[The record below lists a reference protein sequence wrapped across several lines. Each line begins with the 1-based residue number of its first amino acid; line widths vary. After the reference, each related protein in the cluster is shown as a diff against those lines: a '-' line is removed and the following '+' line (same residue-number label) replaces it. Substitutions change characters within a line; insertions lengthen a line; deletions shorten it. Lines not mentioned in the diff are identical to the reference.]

1 MGSLLILY
9 LTGAIFNVM
18 FLLLFRSVFTDTQ
31 ERRKM
36 FAWICSMAAVL
47 SFLLWIA
54 IAIVVI
60 MECVKYFGNKK
71 NDKKR
76 ETMLR

>member
-9 LTGAIFNVM
+9 LTGAIFNVL
-18 FLLLFRSVFTDTQ
+18 FLLIFRSAFTDTQ

-36 FAWICSMAAVL
+36 FAWICSTAAVL

-54 IAIVVI
+54 IFIVI
-60 MECVKYFGNKK
+60 IIECFKYFNKK
-71 NDKKR
+71 KDDKKR
-76 ETMLR
+76 TTMLR

>member
-9 LTGAIFNVM
+9 ITGAIFNVM

-31 ERRKM
+31 ERKRM

-54 IAIVVI
+54 ILIVVI
-60 MECVKYFGNKK
+60 IDYKNLKNNK
-71 NDKKR
+71 
-76 ETMLR
+76 EL

>member
-9 LTGAIFNVM
+9 ITGAIFNVM

-31 ERRKM
+31 ERKMM
-36 FAWICSMAAVL
+36 FARICSMAAVL

-60 MECVKYFGNKK
+60 IDYKKLKNK
-71 NDKKR
+71 NDGQVK
-76 ETMLR
+76 

>member
-9 LTGAIFNVM
+9 ITGAIFNVL

-31 ERRKM
+31 ERKRM
-36 FAWICSMAAVL
+36 FAWICSTAAVL
-47 SFLLWIA
+47 SFLLWIE

-60 MECVKYFGNKK
+60 MECFKYFSNKNKK
-71 NDKKR
+71 L
-76 ETMLR
+76 E

>member
-9 LTGAIFNVM
+9 ISGAIFNVM
-18 FLLLFRSVFTDTQ
+18 FLILFRSVFTDTQ
-31 ERRKM
+31 ERKRM
-36 FAWICSMAAVL
+36 FAWICSTAAVL

-60 MECVKYFGNKK
+60 MECVKYFGNK
-71 NDKKR
+71 NKKL
-76 ETMLR
+76 E

>member
-9 LTGAIFNVM
+9 ITGAIFNVL

-31 ERRKM
+31 ERKRM
-36 FAWICSMAAVL
+36 FAWVCSMAAVL

-54 IAIVVI
+54 ILIVAII
-60 MECVKYFGNKK
+60 ECFKYFNKK
-71 NDKKR
+71 NNKEEK
-76 ETMLR
+76 L

>member
-9 LTGAIFNVM
+9 ITGAIFNVM

-31 ERRKM
+31 ERKMM
-36 FAWICSMAAVL
+36 FAWICSTAAVL

-54 IAIVVI
+54 ILIVVI
-60 MECVKYFGNKK
+60 MECVKYFSNKNKK
-71 NDKKR
+71 L
-76 ETMLR
+76 E

>member
-9 LTGAIFNVM
+9 LTGAIFNIL

-31 ERRKM
+31 ERKRM
-36 FAWICSMAAVL
+36 FYWICSTAAVL

-54 IAIVVI
+54 IVVVI
-60 MECVKYFGNKK
+60 IIDYKKLKKK
-71 NDKKR
+71 NDVQVK
-76 ETMLR
+76 

>member
-36 FAWICSMAAVL
+36 FAWICSTAAVL

-54 IAIVVI
+54 IVVVVI
-60 MECVKYFGNKK
+60 MECVKYFGNK
-71 NDKKR
+71 NKKL
-76 ETMLR
+76 E

>member
-1 MGSLLILY
+1 MILY
-9 LTGAIFNVM
+9 LTGAIFNLL

-36 FAWICSMAAVL
+36 FAWICSTAAVL

-54 IAIVVI
+54 IVVVI
-60 MECVKYFGNKK
+60 IIDYKKLKKK
-71 NDKKR
+71 NDVQVK
-76 ETMLR
+76 

>member
-18 FLLLFRSVFTDTQ
+18 FLLLFRSVFTDKK

-36 FAWICSMAAVL
+36 FDWICSTAAVL

-54 IAIVVI
+54 ILIVVI
-60 MECVKYFGNKK
+60 MECVKYLGNK
-71 NDKKR
+71 NKKL
-76 ETMLR
+76 E

>member
-18 FLLLFRSVFTDTQ
+18 FLFLFRSVFTDTQ

-36 FAWICSMAAVL
+36 FAWICSTAAVL

-54 IAIVVI
+54 ILIVVI
-60 MECVKYFGNKK
+60 MECVKYFGNK
-71 NDKKR
+71 NKKL
-76 ETMLR
+76 E